1 MKSTGDSAAIEFTA
15 TDVGV
20 VCGPT
25 AGGKSAIGMWLAERQ
40 PITIVSA
47 DSRQVYRGFD
57 VGTAKPTADDRA
69 RVPHTGIDLVEPTV
83 RYSSAAWAD
92 AANDWIADALA
103 LGRTPIVVGGTGLY
117 LRALFEG
124 LFAEPPIDVEQRRR
138 LEPELAALP
147 TSELKRWVERL
158 DPARAHLGRAQLLR
172 AAEIALLTG
181 RRVSDLHAAQRG
193 GNTRGPRWRPRYLL
207 VDPGLAL
214 AQHIATRLDT
224 MFNAGWPNEVER
236 LMYSVPPDAPAWKAT
251 GYEAV
256 RRMARG
262 ESTRADA
269 RETIL
274 VETRQYAKRQR
285 TWFRHQLPPDRVLTV
300 NPLARD
306 WEEVVA
312 RWTTGIVHGANAGDS
327 ARARR

>member
-20 VCGPT
+20 ICGPT
-25 AGGKSAIGMWLAERQ
+25 AGGKSAIAMWLAERR

-57 VGTAKPTADDRA
+57 VGTAKPTADDQA
-69 RVPHTGIDLVEPTV
+69 RVPHAGIDVVEPTV

-92 AANDWIADALA
+92 AANDWIADAFA

-124 LFAEPPIDVEQRRR
+124 LFAEPPIDAEQRRR

-193 GNTRGPRWRPRYLL
+193 GNGGRAALAPALSSGGSGSRAGGTHRRAARCDAQRWMAERGRATHAFDSAGRAGMEGDGIRGRATHGARRVDARRRARNDPDRDAAVRQAPTHLVSASASAGPRPYRES
-207 VDPGLAL
+207 
-214 AQHIATRLDT
+214 
-224 MFNAGWPNEVER
+224 AG
-236 LMYSVPPDAPAWKAT
+236 A
-251 GYEAV
+251 
-256 RRMARG
+256 
-262 ESTRADA
+262 
-269 RETIL
+269 
-274 VETRQYAKRQR
+274 
-285 TWFRHQLPPDRVLTV
+285 
-300 NPLARD
+300 
-306 WEEVVA
+306 
-312 RWTTGIVHGANAGDS
+312 
-327 ARARR
+327 